1 MCVVDD
7 TMLRR
12 GMVKSNDL
20 SHLEVVIADSLICDI
35 KANLFIS
42 AGSLACPASLRSRAL
57 ISHSRSCQLPLGE
70 RKSYQLGCPTSLG
83 HAHASCCYSKPTQ
96 LL

>member
-35 KANLFIS
+35 AVEHLF
-42 AGSLACPASLRSRAL
+42 
-57 ISHSRSCQLPLGE
+57 
-70 RKSYQLGCPTSLG
+70 
-83 HAHASCCYSKPTQ
+83 PTQ
-96 LL
+96 DPVNFLLVRGKVIN